1 MQVEHF
7 EDLAGKRLLHGV
19 TDSKGLMLV
28 PDGTLLMD
36 EHVEKLRKFN
46 IDIFDI
52 HVEDVEKKKPAASP
66 KPASAPEPPR
76 SRGLEFVPLETH
88 ELLMRSEMHMKEI
101 SLFVARNGRIPVTDI
116 EQKVMPFI
124 MEVAAKKI
132 SLFQLFAELRK
143 KGDYRYKQSVGV
155 AVIATLLGSWLHL
168 DEQEMTLLSTA
179 ASIYD
184 IGSVKLPNFL
194 LDKTSWY
201 QPHEFEIMK
210 THTTMGYELIQEAEM
225 DHRVALAAL
234 EHHERADG
242 SGYPHGLKG
251 TEMDRISRIVALADV
266 YLAMISERPYRPS
279 IPFYQVIQE
288 LHGLVVKNKFDSTIG
303 MTFLNRLMA
312 SQVGSEVIL
321 SDERKGKILLINANY
336 PTSPLISLG
345 NEFIDLSKTSSV
357 RIKEVIG

>member
-1 MQVEHF
+1 
-7 EDLAGKRLLHGV
+7 
-19 TDSKGLMLV
+19 
-28 PDGTLLMD
+28 
-36 EHVEKLRKFN
+36 
-46 IDIFDI
+46 
-52 HVEDVEKKKPAASP
+52 
-66 KPASAPEPPR
+66 
-76 SRGLEFVPLETH
+76 
-88 ELLMRSEMHMKEI
+88 
-101 SLFVARNGRIPVTDI
+101 
-116 EQKVMPFI
+116 
-124 MEVAAKKI
+124 
-132 SLFQLFAELRK
+132 
-143 KGDYRYKQSVGV
+143 
-155 AVIATLLGSWLHL
+155 
-168 DEQEMTLLSTA
+168 
-179 ASIYD
+179 
-184 IGSVKLPNFL
+184 
-194 LDKTSWY
+194 
-201 QPHEFEIMK
+201 
-210 THTTMGYELIQEAEM
+210 MGYELIQEAEM